1 MNLPNY
7 MVAVTNLKNTN
18 AQQYEWL
25 YTHRCQHRHRFTR
38 HFNCFLT
45 ENGIKERIGFFDI
58 ETSNLKANF
67 GIELAW
73 CILGETGTKMQSSRM
88 TAADVKSGCEDKRL
102 ITECVKAMKGY
113 DRLVTHYGTYF
124 DVPFQRTRA
133 IIHHIPFPE
142 RGTIYHTDV
151 WKWAKKSLCLHS
163 NRQNVI
169 AESLYG
175 KTEKTRIS
183 HPAWRQAMMGNEA
196 ASLVVLD
203 HCKHDVFELRKNF
216 FTLLPF
222 NRLTK
227 TSI

>member
-1 MNLPNY
+1 MLPNY
-7 MVAVTNLKNTN
+7 MTSVVNIKNTN

-25 YTHRCQHRHRFTR
+25 YTHRCLHRHKYTR

-45 ENGIKERIGFFDI
+45 EYGIKERIGFLDI
-58 ETSNLKANF
+58 EASNLKANF
-67 GIELAW
+67 GIILAW
-73 CILGETGTKMQSSRM
+73 CILNEDAELLESSRI
-88 TAADVKSGCEDKRL
+88 TTKDLKSGDEDKRL
-102 ITECVKAMKGY
+102 IAECILTMRKY
-113 DRLVTHYGTYF
+113 DRLCGHYSTFF
-124 DVPFQRTRA
+124 DIPFVRTRA
-133 IIHHIPFPE
+133 LIHKLSFPE

-196 ASLVVLD
+196 ASLTVLK
-203 HCKHDVFELRKNF
+203 HCEADVRELRRNF
-216 FTLLPF
+216 YTLLPF
-222 NRLTK
+222 NKLTK